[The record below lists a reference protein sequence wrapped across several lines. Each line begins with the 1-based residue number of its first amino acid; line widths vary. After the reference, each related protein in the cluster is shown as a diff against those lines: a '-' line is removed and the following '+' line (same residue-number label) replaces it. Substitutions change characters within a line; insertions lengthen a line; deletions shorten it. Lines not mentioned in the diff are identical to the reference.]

1 MEGQNMSRGL
11 SNLQEMKTI
20 YEVSKDVYDG
30 KYAVAYALSFLKG
43 KVSGTPSSLKMYFNI
58 YSCMRQAKCY
68 KMGTSEAFTKF
79 LLNSIYKDFGIDAY
93 VKALTAVKGN
103 YAYRESV
110 NNSQPG
116 LLRACKAS
124 IQECNVD
131 VVFEDIPV
139 AYFKSNSDTLIMS
152 NSDSITENDKTVI
165 PEEFPTMNGDHI
177 PNKNAEQ
184 AHPVSYT
191 IKTDDSDFTADVM
204 ELNIQPPASILNV
217 FSRLSYKPWYAIAEF
232 VDNST
237 QSFIS
242 HEEELTSS
250 PDFDKLIV
258 DVRYNAQNNTLT
270 VRDNAFGMEIDRF
283 RDAILLDSRND
294 SQSGRNEFGMGL
306 KTAASWF
313 GKVWKVTSTQYGS
326 TNRYTATVDI
336 PMLDELHLQDTRIYR
351 DYVAVDSH
359 GTEIVIEQ
367 VTKKITGSRTI
378 GKIRDLLSSMYRR
391 DINNRN
397 IEIWFNGEPILFD
410 EYPILTNFRGKSWKK
425 DLDFIVEFDNNS
437 YHVTGFVAIMNPG
450 SFPKAG
456 FALFRQDRVVI
467 GGTDNNYKPAQIFGQ
482 AQSQKSL
489 KLFGELNMNDFPVN
503 QAKDGFIWD
512 DGLEDAFIEAL
523 KDNIQ
528 EYIDIADMSIKERAN
543 EMQFSDQASSEL
555 QQDVSETIDNAFH
568 QEGSN
573 EESQDTDN
581 CNDANQANGPY
592 TDGTESGDGDSDI
605 SEYINTVLNL
615 QPADEYVSTTRIYN
629 VPLSPVI
636 TVNFSVQ
643 WARGSKKYWIEYTA
657 KDDDNYDVLINIDHP
672 FFMPF
677 TKADG
682 FQKVLEK
689 FALAFILAERQAK
702 LGSDRQGY
710 IQTSTIKNY
719 MNRFLEK
726 LAEDE

>member
-1 MEGQNMSRGL
+1 MSRGL
-11 SNLQEMKTI
+11 SDLQEMQTI

-30 KYAVAYALSFLKG
+30 KYAVAYALSFLSG

-58 YSCMRQAKCY
+58 YSCMRKAKCY

-79 LLNSIYKDFGIDAY
+79 LLSSIYRDFGTEAY
-93 VKALTAVKGN
+93 INAITAVKGN

-110 NNSQPG
+110 NNSQPS
-116 LLRACKAS
+116 LLRACKDS

-131 VVFEDIPV
+131 LIFEEIPA
-139 AYFKSNSDTLIMS
+139 AYFDNNSENNGSNATLKPSKSDGTTKTKEHPAMNNDRTS
-152 NSDSITENDKTVI
+152 NHE
-165 PEEFPTMNGDHI
+165 PEL
-177 PNKNAEQ
+177 
-184 AHPVSYT
+184 AHPTSNA
-191 IKTDDSDFTADVM
+191 IKIDNSEFTDDVM

-242 HEEELTSS
+242 HEEELSSS
-250 PDFDKLIV
+250 PNFDKLIV

-270 VRDNAFGMEIDRF
+270 VTDNAFGMEIDRF
-283 RDAILLDSRND
+283 RDAILLDSRNE
-294 SQSGRNEFGMGL
+294 SQTGRNEFGMGL

-336 PMLDELHLQDTRIYR
+336 PMLDELHLQGTRIYR
-351 DYVAVDSH
+351 DYVAADSH

-391 DINNRN
+391 DINSRN

-410 EYPILTNFRGKSWKK
+410 EYPVLTNFRGKSWKK
-425 DLDFIVEFDNNS
+425 NLDFTVEFDNRS

-555 QQDVSETIDNAFH
+555 QQDVSETIDSAFN
-568 QEGSN
+568 QESTD
-573 EESQDTDN
+573 EESESADDCNENDQQNDSNSSNNESVDN
-581 CNDANQANGPY
+581 
-592 TDGTESGDGDSDI
+592 DSDI

-615 QPADEYVSTTRIYN
+615 PPTDEYVSTTRVYN
-629 VPLSPVI
+629 VHLTSVI

-643 WARGSKKYWIEYTA
+643 WARGSRRYWIEYTA

-702 LGSDRQGY
+702 LTSDRQGY
-710 IQTSTIKNY
+710 IQTSTIKNF
-719 MNRFLEK
+719 MNRFLNK

>member
-1 MEGQNMSRGL
+1 MSRGL
-11 SNLQEMKTI
+11 SDPKEMQTI

-30 KYAVAYALSFLKG
+30 RYAVAYALHFLSG
-43 KVSGTPSSLKMYFNI
+43 KVKGTPSSLKMYFNI
-58 YSCMRQAKCY
+58 YSCMRKAKCY

-79 LLNSIYKDFGIDAY
+79 LLNSIYRDTGIEAY
-93 VKALTAVKGN
+93 INAIKAVKGN

-110 NNSQPG
+110 NNRQPG
-116 LLRACKAS
+116 LIRACQESILECHIDLIFEEIPAAS
-124 IQECNVD
+124 
-131 VVFEDIPV
+131 FSSSSLTKFR
-139 AYFKSNSDTLIMS
+139 FKKGLLTS
-152 NSDSITENDKTVI
+152 
-165 PEEFPTMNGDHI
+165 PEETQKMND
-177 PNKNAEQ
+177 E
-184 AHPVSYT
+184 T
-191 IKTDDSDFTADVM
+191 CTKTDSNHDTPLLYTSKIDNVEFTADVM

-237 QSFIS
+237 QSYIS
-242 HEEELTSS
+242 HTDELNSA
-250 PDFDKLIV
+250 PDFNKLIV
-258 DVRYNAQNNTLT
+258 DVRYNAQANTLT
-270 VRDNAFGMEIDRF
+270 VVDNAFGMEIDRF

-313 GKVWKVTSTQYGS
+313 GKVWKITSTQYGS
-326 TNRYTATVDI
+326 PNRYTATVDI
-336 PMLDELHLQDTRIYR
+336 PMLDELHLQGTKIYR

-391 DINNRN
+391 DINKRN
-397 IEIWFNGEPILFD
+397 IEIQFNREPIFFE

-425 DLDFIVEFDNNS
+425 DLDFTVEFDGRS

-467 GGTDNNYKPAQIFGQ
+467 GGTDSNYKPAQIFGQ

-543 EMQFSDQASSEL
+543 EMQFSDRASSEL
-555 QQDVSETIDNAFH
+555 QQDVSKIIDNTFNQKDAQDSGFPDH
-568 QEGSN
+568 DAGNTQG
-573 EESQDTDN
+573 ESL
-581 CNDANQANGPY
+581 NQGNTPPAE
-592 TDGTESGDGDSDI
+592 TDSDI
-605 SEYINTVLNL
+605 GEYINTVLNL
-615 QPADEYVSTTRIYN
+615 QPTDEFVSTTREYN
-629 VPLSPVI
+629 VPLSPVT
-636 TVNFSVQ
+636 TVNLSVQ
-643 WARGSKKYWIEYTA
+643 WARSSKKYWIEYTA
-657 KDDDNYDVLINIDHP
+657 TDDDNYKVLINIDHP

-677 TKADG
+677 TKANG

-710 IQTSTIKNY
+710 IQTNTIKNY

>member
-1 MEGQNMSRGL
+1 MGRGL
-11 SNLQEMKTI
+11 SDPKEMQII
-20 YEVSKDVYDG
+20 YDVSKDVYDG
-30 KYAVAYALSFLKG
+30 KYAVAYALKFLKG
-43 KVSGTPSSLKMYFNI
+43 NVKGTDSSLKMYFNI
-58 YSCMRQAKCY
+58 FSCMRKGKCY
-68 KMGTSEAFTKF
+68 KMGTSEPFTKF
-79 LLNSIYKDFGIDAY
+79 LLNSIYRDFGKTDYINAI
-93 VKALTAVKGN
+93 TAVKGN

-110 NNSQPG
+110 NNTQPG
-116 LLRACKAS
+116 LIRACVES
-124 IQECNVD
+124 ISECGLD
-131 VVFEDIPV
+131 LIYEDIPTASIISEGRRV
-139 AYFKSNSDTLIMS
+139 VPEGKKRKTPEIKVVHIMDENSNYKYTIEGES
-152 NSDSITENDKTVI
+152 
-165 PEEFPTMNGDHI
+165 
-177 PNKNAEQ
+177 
-184 AHPVSYT
+184 PVSYT
-191 IKTDDSDFTADVM
+191 THTGSGDFNADVM

-237 QSFIS
+237 QSYIS
-242 HEEELTSS
+242 HSDELSKS
-250 PDFDKLIV
+250 PGFEKLIV
-258 DVRYNAQNNTLT
+258 NVKYDAETNTLT
-270 VRDNAFGMEIDRF
+270 IIDNAYGMEIDRF
-283 RDAILLDSRND
+283 RDAILLDSRNE

-336 PMLDELHLQDTRIYR
+336 PKLDELHLQNTRIYR
-351 DYVAVDSH
+351 DYVAVDAH
-359 GTEIVIEQ
+359 GTEIIIEQ

-397 IEIWFNGEPILFD
+397 IEIWFNDEPIVFE
-410 EYPILTNFRGKSWKK
+410 EYPVLTNFRGKSWKK
-425 DLDFIVEFDNNS
+425 ELDFAVDFDGKS

-467 GGTDNNYKPAQIFGQ
+467 GGTDSNYKPAQIFGQ

-512 DGLEDAFIEAL
+512 DGLEDAFIDAL

-543 EMQFSDQASSEL
+543 EIQFSDQASSEL
-555 QQDVSETIDNAFH
+555 QQDVTTIIDNAFST
-568 QEGSN
+568 EDENANSS
-573 EESQDTDN
+573 EEKQP
-581 CNDANQANGPY
+581 DAAN
-592 TDGTESGDGDSDI
+592 TEETSGENNASSESSEDDI
-605 SEYINTVLNL
+605 TEYIETVLNVE
-615 QPADEYVSTTRIYN
+615 PTDEIVSTTRSYS
-629 VPLSPVI
+629 VPMSPVI
-636 TVNFSVQ
+636 HVDFSVQ
-643 WARGSKKYWIEYTA
+643 WARGSNKYWIEYTETETD
-657 KDDDNYDVLINIDHP
+657 KYEVLINIDHP

-677 TKADG
+677 TKEDG

-689 FALAFILAERQAK
+689 FALSFILAERQAK
-702 LGSDRQGY
+702 LGSSKQGY
-710 IQTSTIKNY
+710 IQSNVIKNY

-726 LAEDE
+726 LAEDK